1 MTGGA
6 KGIGRAIALG
16 FIKEGARVALFDVH
30 EIILKNTL
38 LDVKKISEES
48 DYAIADVSDLHDVA
62 GGVKTVM
69 DKFGRIDILVTC
81 LGT

>member
-1 MTGGA
+1 
-6 KGIGRAIALG
+6 
-16 FIKEGARVALFDVH
+16 
-30 EIILKNTL
+30 

-48 DYAIADVSDLHDVA
+48 DYAIADVSDSHDVA

-69 DKFGRIDILVTC
+69 DKFGRIDILVRC